1 MRGYATAAVLLV
13 ASAGVAISNAADI
26 ERYENEGQFGDW
38 IVLCDT
44 EDDMGG
50 TTYLDCVVQS
60 ASQPALVISALTD
73 GPVLSL
79 TDGPV
84 LSFEGGAGTP
94 LLTIAD
100 TAFDFS
106 ACPEGRCPFAG
117 STADFIELVSG
128 NAAILDVGNERTNV
142 SADGVGEAIGH
153 AMDLID

>member
-1 MRGYATAAVLLV
+1 MPVEERYDEGLWTAAVLLV

-38 IVLCDT
+38 IVLCDS

-60 ASQPALVISALTD
+60 ASQPALVISA
-73 GPVLSL
+73 L